1 MGQQY
6 FLLDHWSREFQFG
19 EQADLKG
26 WKVSFSGQWILLY
39 PWMEGL
45 TKVYWVGFEK
55 KEFLVSTA
63 TVAPR
68 PQAIGLAI
76 RHR

>member
-1 MGQQY
+1 ME
-6 FLLDHWSREFQFG
+6 W
-19 EQADLKG
+19 ADLKG

-55 KEFLVSTA
+55 KESMTPAA
-63 TVAPR
+63 TDAPR
-68 PQAIGLAI
+68 LQVIGQAS
-76 RHR
+76 HR